1 MRNVKRVLK
10 DFVYIFYFVA
20 IVFGR
25 RYNNVIYIK
34 KIGGMVHEKE
44 AKRRRD
50 EDNGFS
56 DERGHNVSD
65 AAVACRFRRH
75 G

>member
-1 MRNVKRVLK
+1 
-10 DFVYIFYFVA
+10 
-20 IVFGR
+20 
-25 RYNNVIYIK
+25 
-34 KIGGMVHEKE
+34 MVHEKE

-65 AAVACRFRRH
+65 AAAACRFRRH